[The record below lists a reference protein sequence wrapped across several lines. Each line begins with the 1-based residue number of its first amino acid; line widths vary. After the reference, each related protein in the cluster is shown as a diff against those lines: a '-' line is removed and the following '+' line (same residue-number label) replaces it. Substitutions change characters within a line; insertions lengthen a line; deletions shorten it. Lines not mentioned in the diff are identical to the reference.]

1 VIFIIETILLTLLI
15 GIIAGTIDVLPMLK
29 MKLDKHASLSAF
41 TFYLI
46 MPFIIFN
53 LTLLENVWWIKGGI
67 ISLALSLP
75 IIILVAKE
83 NKMGALPIAIM
94 AVVLGTLIGIAGHFL
109 GLM

>member
-1 VIFIIETILLTLLI
+1 METILLTLLI
-15 GIIAGTIDVLPMLK
+15 GIIAGAIDVLPMLK

-53 LTLLENVWWIKGGI
+53 LNLLENLWLIKGGI
-67 ISLALSLP
+67 ISLILSIP

-83 NKMGALPIAIM
+83 DKRGILPIAIM
-94 AVVLGTLIGIAGHFL
+94 AIVLGTFIGVTGHFL

>member
-1 VIFIIETILLTLLI
+1 MVTFLLTLLI
-15 GIIAGTIDVLPMLK
+15 GIIAGTIDVLPLIK

-46 MPFIIFN
+46 IPFIIFN
-53 LTLLENVWWIKGGI
+53 LNLLENIWWIKGGI
-67 ISLALSLP
+67 ITLLLSLP

-83 NKMGALPIAIM
+83 DKIGSIPITIM
-94 AVVLGTLIGIAGHFL
+94 AIILGTFIGIAGHFL

>member
-1 VIFIIETILLTLLI
+1 METILLTLLI
-15 GIIAGTIDVLPMLK
+15 GIIAGAIDVLPMLK

-53 LTLLENVWWIKGGI
+53 LNLLENLWWIKGGI
-67 ISLALSLP
+67 ISLILSLP

-83 NKMGALPIAIM
+83 DKMGILPITIM
-94 AVVLGTLIGIAGHFL
+94 AIVLGTFIGVTGHFL